1 LVQPNHFGGPNKT
14 PDIPNQL
21 RRHRTRSPVHAE
33 HFGATDETV
42 DDLGDPRRYTVLTW

>member
-1 LVQPNHFGGPNKT
+1 LVQHNHFGGRGKT
-14 PDIPNQL
+14 PEIPNQL
-21 RRHRTRSPVHAE
+21 RLHRARSPVHAE